1 MTGPDVAHARWAEAG
16 VSVSVI
22 AFRGDEAVK
31 SSASSDSR
39 TARYPHG

>member
-1 MTGPDVAHARWAEAG
+1 MTPTWRMREAG

-22 AFRGDEAVK
+22 VFRGDEALK